1 MGRIPRVTL
10 SYAQSLDGRIATATG
25 DSRWISGPA
34 SLRLAHRLR
43 RDHEAL
49 LVGIGTV
56 LRDDP
61 QLTCRLP
68 GRPHRNP
75 ARVVL
80 DSALRLPPD
89 SRLARGAG
97 QVPTLVFTAGA
108 PAAGSLRCGVA
119 GSLRCGVERRSALEA
134 LGVRIVESPPE
145 PEGRVS
151 LRWALEHLAGL
162 GYASLFVEGGAQ
174 VITSFLRQRLV
185 HRLLVVVAPLL
196 IGEGVQAVGDLEVR
210 SLSEALRPRHSRVR
224 RCGEER
230 VWELEFDGP

>member
-1 MGRIPRVTL
+1 MGRFPRITV

-25 DSRWISGPA
+25 DSRWISGP
-34 SLRLAHRLR
+34 STLRLAHRLR

-68 GRPHRNP
+68 GRRSRSP

-80 DSALRLPPD
+80 DSTLRLPPD

-97 QVPTLVFTAGA
+97 ELPTLVFTVGA
-108 PAAGSLRCGVA
+108 PAA
-119 GSLRCGVERRSALEA
+119 RRSALEA
-134 LGVRIVESPPE
+134 LGVRVVESPPD
-145 PEGRVS
+145 PEGRID
-151 LRWALEHLAGL
+151 LRGVLEHLAGL
-162 GYASLFVEGGAQ
+162 GYASLFVEGGAR
-174 VITSFLRQRLV
+174 VITSFLRQHLV

-196 IGEGVQAVGDLEVR
+196 IGEGVQAVGDLGVR
-210 SLSEALRPRHSRVR
+210 ALAEALRPARCRVR
-224 RCGEER
+224 RFGAER
-230 VWELEFDGP
+230 VWELEFDVP

>member
-1 MGRIPRVTL
+1 MGRIPRITV

-25 DSRWISGPA
+25 DSRWISGP
-34 SLRLAHRLR
+34 STLRLAHRLR

-68 GRPHRNP
+68 GSRSRSP

-80 DSALRLPPD
+80 DSTLRLPPD

-97 QVPTLVFTAGA
+97 ELPTLVFTVGA
-108 PAAGSLRCGVA
+108 PAA
-119 GSLRCGVERRSALEA
+119 RRSALEA
-134 LGVRIVESPPE
+134 LGVRVVESLPD
-145 PEGRVS
+145 PEGRID
-151 LRWALEHLAGL
+151 LRGVLEHLAGL
-162 GYASLFVEGGAQ
+162 GYASLFVEGGAG
-174 VITSFLRQRLV
+174 VITSFLRQHLV

-196 IGEGVQAVGDLEVR
+196 IGEGVQAVGDLGVHA
-210 SLSEALRPRHSRVR
+210 LAEALRPARCRVR
-224 RCGEER
+224 RFGAER
-230 VWELEFDGP
+230 VWELEFDVP

>member
-25 DSRWISGPA
+25 DSRWISGPD

-68 GRPHRNP
+68 GRHARNP

-80 DSALRLPPD
+80 DSSLRLPPD

-97 QVPTLVFTAGA
+97 ELPTLVFTSAA
-108 PAAGSLRCGVA
+108 PSAGSSRG
-119 GSLRCGVERRSALEA
+119 GVERRSALEA
-134 LGVRIVESPPE
+134 LGVRIVESPPD
-145 PEGRVS
+145 PEGRVP
-151 LRWALEHLAGL
+151 LRWALERLADL

-174 VITSFLRQRLV
+174 VITSFLRQGLV
-185 HRLLVVVAPLL
+185 HRLLVVVTPLL
-196 IGEGVQAVGDLEVR
+196 IGEGVQAVGDLGVR
-210 SLSEALRPRHSRVR
+210 SLSEALRPRRSRVL
-224 RCGEER
+224 RCGAER
-230 VWELEFDGP
+230 VWELEFDGA

>member
-1 MGRIPRVTL
+1 MERFPRITV

-25 DSRWISGPA
+25 DSRWISGP
-34 SLRLAHRLR
+34 STLRLAHRLR

-68 GRPHRNP
+68 GRRSRSP

-80 DSALRLPPD
+80 DSTLRLPPD

-97 QVPTLVFTAGA
+97 ELPTLVFTVGA
-108 PAAGSLRCGVA
+108 PAA
-119 GSLRCGVERRSALEA
+119 RRSALEA
-134 LGVRIVESPPE
+134 LGVRIVESPPD
-145 PEGRVS
+145 PEGRVA

-162 GYASLFVEGGAQ
+162 GYASLFVEGGAG
-174 VITSFLRQRLV
+174 VITSFLRQHLV

-196 IGEGVQAVGDLEVR
+196 IGEGVQAVGDLGVHA
-210 SLSEALRPRHSRVR
+210 LAEALRPARCRVR
-224 RCGEER
+224 RFGAER
-230 VWELEFDGP
+230 VWELEFDVP

>member
-1 MGRIPRVTL
+1 MPRITI

-25 DSRWISGPA
+25 DSRWISGP
-34 SLRLAHRLR
+34 STLRLAHRLR

-68 GRPHRNP
+68 GKRSRSP

-89 SRLARGAG
+89 CRLARGAG
-97 QVPTLVFTAGA
+97 ELPTLVFTAGA
-108 PAAGSLRCGVA
+108 SAA
-119 GSLRCGVERRSALEA
+119 RRSALEA
-134 LGVRIVESPPE
+134 LGVRVVESPPD
-145 PEGRVS
+145 PEGRVA
-151 LRWALEHLAGL
+151 LRWALEHLADL
-162 GYASLFVEGGAQ
+162 GYASLFVEGGAR
-174 VITSFLRQRLV
+174 VITSFLRQHLV

-196 IGEGVQAVGDLEVR
+196 IGEGVQAVGDLGVR
-210 SLSEALRPRHSRVR
+210 ALSEALRPRRCRVR
-224 RCGEER
+224 RFGTER

>member
-1 MGRIPRVTL
+1 MERFPRITV

-25 DSRWISGPA
+25 DSRWISGP
-34 SLRLAHRLR
+34 STLRLAHRLR

-68 GRPHRNP
+68 GRRSRSP

-80 DSALRLPPD
+80 DSTLRLPPD

-97 QVPTLVFTAGA
+97 ELPTLVFTVGA
-108 PAAGSLRCGVA
+108 PAA
-119 GSLRCGVERRSALEA
+119 RRSALEA
-134 LGVRIVESPPE
+134 LGVRVVESLPD
-145 PEGRVS
+145 PEGRID
-151 LRWALEHLAGL
+151 LRGVLEHLAGL
-162 GYASLFVEGGAQ
+162 GYASLFVEGGAG
-174 VITSFLRQRLV
+174 VITSFLRQHLV

-196 IGEGVQAVGDLEVR
+196 IGEGVQAVGDLGVHA
-210 SLSEALRPRHSRVR
+210 LAEALRPARCRVR
-224 RCGEER
+224 RFGAER
-230 VWELEFDGP
+230 VWELEFDVP

>member
-10 SYAQSLDGRIATATG
+10 SFAQSLDGRIATATG

-34 SLRLAHRLR
+34 TLRLAHRLR

-68 GRPHRNP
+68 GRGSRNP

-80 DSALRLPPD
+80 DSSLRLPPE

-97 QVPTLVFTAGA
+97 QIPTLVFAAPGA
-108 PAAGSLRCGVA
+108 AA
-119 GSLRCGVERRSALEA
+119 ERRAALQA
-134 LGVRIVESPPE
+134 LGVRVEDSPRDA
-145 PEGRVS
+145 EGHVE
-151 LRWALEHLAGL
+151 LRWALERLAGL
-162 GYASLFVEGGAQ
+162 GYESLFVEGGAA
-174 VITSFLRQRLV
+174 VITSFLRQRLA

-196 IGEGVQAVGDLEVR
+196 IGQGVQAVGELGVR
-210 SLSEALRPRHSRVR
+210 ALSEALRPKLCRVR
-224 RCGEER
+224 RFGAER
-230 VWELEFDGP
+230 VWEMEFDGP

>member
-1 MGRIPRVTL
+1 MPRITI

-25 DSRWISGPA
+25 DSRWISGP
-34 SLRLAHRLR
+34 STLRLAHRLR

-68 GRPHRNP
+68 GKRSRSP

-89 SRLARGAG
+89 CRLARGAG
-97 QVPTLVFTAGA
+97 ELPTLVFTARA
-108 PAAGSLRCGVA
+108 SAA
-119 GSLRCGVERRSALEA
+119 RRSALEA
-134 LGVRIVESPPE
+134 LGVRVVESPPD
-145 PEGRVS
+145 PEGRVA
-151 LRWALEHLAGL
+151 LRWALEHLADL
-162 GYASLFVEGGAQ
+162 GYASLFVEGGAR
-174 VITSFLRQRLV
+174 VITSFLRQHLV

-196 IGEGVQAVGDLEVR
+196 IGEGVQAVGDLGVR
-210 SLSEALRPRHSRVR
+210 ALSEALRPRRCRVR
-224 RCGEER
+224 RFGTER

>member
-25 DSRWISGPA
+25 DSRWISGP
-34 SLRLAHRLR
+34 STLRLAHRLR

-68 GRPHRNP
+68 GRPSCSP

-89 SRLARGAG
+89 CRLARSAG
-97 QVPTLVFTAGA
+97 ELPTLVFTAGA
-108 PAAGSLRCGVA
+108 PAAGSSRCGMA
-119 GSLRCGVERRSALEA
+119 RRSALEA
-134 LGVRIVESPPE
+134 RGVRVVESPTD
-145 PEGRVS
+145 PEGQVP

-162 GYASLFVEGGAQ
+162 GYASLLVEGGAR

-196 IGEGVQAVGDLEVR
+196 IGEGVQAVGDLQVR
-210 SLSEALRPRHSRVR
+210 ALSEALRPRRFRVR
-224 RCGEER
+224 RYGEDR